1 MNSKKTLKNVESLY
15 MQVNFEKNK
24 DRNSNMYR
32 GITDKI
38 MENKDRLTI
47 NSEKLN
53 KIENDLALVK
63 HQSTNNENLEKRKE
77 ESDKHTKEA
86 DVSTKVDE
94 SQDRNEQD
102 EDEESD
108 DDVCDNDLWIIGTS
122 IVKDLRGRRM
132 YRNKSV
138 RITTLKDKTIYGAT
152 QLMKYGRMSAKH
164 IMFQVGS
171 NELENKEPDDIMEKL
186 EKLVEVAREKV
197 PHTDILFGEILP
209 RFYKDRRLSSV
220 FEEKRLIFNNLI
232 KDFCKESDMS
242 FIEYDQL
249 RFLISYVDGI
259 HLNTIGVHIMVKC
272 IKRVVNS

>member
-132 YRNKSV
+132 HRNKSV

-152 QLMKYGRMSAKH
+152 QLMKYGRMFAKH

-232 KDFCKESDMS
+232 KAFCKESDMN

-249 RFLISYVDGI
+249 RILISYVDGI

>member
-152 QLMKYGRMSAKH
+152 QLMKYGRMFAKH

-197 PHTDILFGEILP
+197 PHTI
-209 RFYKDRRLSSV
+209 FYLVKYYQDFIKIGACRQYLKKKDS
-220 FEEKRLIFNNLI
+220 
-232 KDFCKESDMS
+232 
-242 FIEYDQL
+242 
-249 RFLISYVDGI
+249 FLI
-259 HLNTIGVHIMVKC
+259 T
-272 IKRVVNS
+272 

>member
-171 NELENKEPDDIMEKL
+171 NELENKETDDIMEKL

-220 FEEKRLIFNNLI
+220 FEEKKTHF
-232 KDFCKESDMS
+232 
-242 FIEYDQL
+242 
-249 RFLISYVDGI
+249 
-259 HLNTIGVHIMVKC
+259 
-272 IKRVVNS
+272 

>member
-38 MENKDRLTI
+38 MENKDRFTI

-152 QLMKYGRMSAKH
+152 QLMKYGRMFAKH

-232 KDFCKESDMS
+232 KAFCKESDMN

-249 RFLISYVDGI
+249 RILISYVDGI

>member
-94 SQDRNEQD
+94 GQDRNEQD

-171 NELENKEPDDIMEKL
+171 NELENKETDDIMEKL

-232 KDFCKESDMS
+232 QDFCKESDMS

-249 RFLISYVDGI
+249 RFWISYVDGI

>member
-171 NELENKEPDDIMEKL
+171 NELENKETDDIMEKL

>member
-1 MNSKKTLKNVESLY
+1 MNELKEDIKECRKSIQILEKSV
-15 MQVNFEKNK
+15 QVNFEKNK
-24 DRNSNMYR
+24 DRNSDMYH
-32 GITDKI
+32 GITDTI

-53 KIENDLALVK
+53 KIENELALVK
-63 HQSTNNENLEKRKE
+63 HQSTNNENLEKTKE
-77 ESDKHTKEA
+77 ESDKHTKES
-86 DVSTKVDE
+86 DVSSKVDE

-102 EDEESD
+102 ED
-108 DDVCDNDLWIIGTS
+108 NDLKIIGTS

-152 QLMKYGRMSAKH
+152 QLMKYGRVSAKH

-171 NELENKEPDDIMEKL
+171 NELENKEPDDSMEEL
-186 EKLVEVAREKV
+186 EKLVEVTREKV

-220 FEEKRLIFNNLI
+220 FEEKKTHF
-232 KDFCKESDMS
+232 
-242 FIEYDQL
+242 
-249 RFLISYVDGI
+249 
-259 HLNTIGVHIMVKC
+259 
-272 IKRVVNS
+272 

>member
-1 MNSKKTLKNVESLY
+1 

-32 GITDKI
+32 GITDKF

-94 SQDRNEQD
+94 SQSRNEQD

-132 YRNKSV
+132 HRNKSV

-171 NELENKEPDDIMEKL
+171 NELENKETDDIMEKL

-209 RFYKDRRLSSV
+209 RFNKDRRLSSV

-242 FIEYDQL
+242 FIEYDLL